1 MSLLFS
7 CVWDILG
14 ETEGVALNHDLVPC
28 FSGDPK
34 IFELMSIWGPRAH
47 HRWPI
52 GVRWFATFLVFLG
65 TSHGTKRTYRSA
77 IASFEVIALL
87 NIKSP
92 FVKARVYPIAQV
104 NIFMALATMASYK
117 AASTVR
123 VAKSAAED
131 TWLLGGNKGPVIDA
145 VLWKRMYRGILVYK
159 GTKLSEKTAI
169 LPSQI
174 KKKIDLMLKNDEH
187 TTINGASIILADLC
201 GVLLGLRRAE
211 FFASAE
217 KNPNRATLLC
227 FRNLAGLS
235 WDLAQCSQ
243 HWDAAGWANMLAL
256 DEVIRIRL
264 TYTKHYRHRVAH
276 EVIAGP
282 GFRLMSFIFWLKAVV
297 RLRTRAGEIISL
309 DSPLLVRTSRNGIVP
324 MTGAF
329 MTKMDLYYAPRLGW
343 YRATIHSRRRGFA
356 TAMVRAGIHMAS
368 ITIAMRHSQGVTMQY
383 VALTI
388 AEKASV
394 TTRLAIAAYHSRAD
408 DVTKLWTSDQKE
420 QLSS

>member
-1 MSLLFS
+1 MCS
-7 CVWDILG
+7 CELDTLG
-14 ETEGVALNHDLVPC
+14 ETGGAALNHEFVPW
-28 FSGDPK
+28 FTEDPK
-34 IFELMSIWGPRAH
+34 IFELMSIWGPRAR

-52 GVRWFATFLVFLG
+52 GVRWFATFLVYLG
-65 TSHGTKRTYRSA
+65 TSYGTKRTYRSA
-77 IASFEVIALL
+77 IGSFEVIYALL

-92 FVKARVYPIAQV
+92 FVKAQEYPTAQV
-104 NIFMALATMASYK
+104 DIFMALATMASYK

-145 VLWKRMYRGILVYK
+145 VLWKRMYRGMLVYK
-159 GTKLSEKTAI
+159 GTRLSEKTAI
-169 LPSQI
+169 FPKQI
-174 KKKIDLMLKNDEH
+174 RKKIDYMLKNDEH
-187 TTINGASIILADLC
+187 TTINGASIILAELC

-243 HWDAAGWANMLAL
+243 DWDATVWANKLAL

-264 TYTKHYRHRVAH
+264 CYTKHYRHRVAH

-282 GFRLMSFIFWLKAVV
+282 GFRLLSFVFWLKAVV

-309 DSPLLVRTSRNGIVP
+309 NSPLLVRTSRNGIVP

-329 MTKMDLYYAPRLGW
+329 MAKMDFFYAPRLGW
-343 YRATIHSRRRGFA
+343 YKATIHSRRRGFA
-356 TAMVRAGIHMAS
+356 TAMVRSGIHMAS

-388 AEKASV
+388 AEKASI
-394 TTRLAIAAYHSRAD
+394 TTRLAIAAYDSQAD
-408 DVTKLWTSDQKE
+408 DVTKLWTVNHKG
-420 QLSS
+420 QLTI